1 MIGKIIL
8 FAILIALA
16 IFIYKVTKND
26 GNEGGGEMSAV

>member
-8 FAILIALA
+8 FAILIVLA

-26 GNEGGGEMSAV
+26 DDNEGGEMQAV